1 LFVAPFAA
9 APLARQSAPRFRQ
22 LLAFDAFGGRRP
34 SIIRARRTVVR
45 DDYPSGRPLPPGI
58 ILENYT
64 EDVEVGRLKSGK
76 EADVYV
82 VQRIGP
88 AGDCLLAAKRYKP
101 LDQRAFRNDA
111 AYTAHRRID
120 GFVRDIGGWRRPKQG
135 RGTQRAMDK
144 KSAYGKEVLE
154 ERWIQTE
161 FEMLTKAWE
170 AGAPVPYPVE
180 RLSDGVLM
188 EYVGDEDRAAPRLV
202 DARPPTDQL
211 PDLYRQ
217 IGEAMRRFVQAGVV
231 HADLSPYNILLWN
244 GQIWIIDLPQ
254 AVPFLGVDAATD
266 FLHRDVMNVGE
277 WFVRRGL
284 EIDPEDLFAEL
295 VNEAFE
301 LTMKDLFQAR

>member
-1 LFVAPFAA
+1 
-9 APLARQSAPRFRQ
+9 
-22 LLAFDAFGGRRP
+22 
-34 SIIRARRTVVR
+34 VR

-58 ILENYT
+58 ILENFV

-88 AGDCLLAAKRYKP
+88 AGECLLAAKRYKP
-101 LDQRAFRNDA
+101 LAQRAFRNDA

-188 EYVGDEDRAAPRLV
+188 EYVGDVDRAAPRLV

-217 IGEAMRRFVQAGVV
+217 VGDAMRRFVQAGVV
-231 HADLSPYNILLWN
+231 HADLSPYNILLWH

-266 FLHRDVMNVGE
+266 FLHRDVINVGE

-295 VNEAFE
+295 VSEAFE